1 MRSSHSPKFRKSL
14 ATALMLSASTL
25 AMPAWADDEAP
36 AGDEEIIV
44 VAQKANR
51 SEVTRGGSVGVL
63 GDKPAEDIPFSV
75 KSYNAALILNQ
86 QPDTLGEVLENDPTI
101 RTTLGFGIAGEV
113 FVIRGYELSS
123 DDVGFDGLYGITPR
137 QLVAPELFSSV
148 QVINGASAF
157 LNGASPGGSGIGGS
171 VNLIPKSADR
181 DVTRAT
187 IGYTSASHFA
197 GAVDMSRRYGAND
210 EWGVRINGSARSGDV
225 AINDEFHSSYVLG
238 ATFDYNSGPFRAM
251 LSLNYQ
257 RLNQTNWRGQVG
269 VGSVIPK
276 VPDADTNYSQP
287 WSQILTKDYFGALN
301 LEYDLSDNAMIYAK
315 FGARDGHEDQTTA
328 SITVLNPVTGAATGS
343 GSYVPR
349 NDNNQSAIAGMR
361 VKLNGGGVSH
371 EINFGGAVSWQVNR
385 NAYDFAATS
394 YATNLYNPVIVPAPA
409 AGGYVGGDLND
420 PFPISRTR
428 VASVFASNTMGFF
441 DDRLLVTGGLRL
453 QEIETKSYSYFGGA
467 QYAGYKENA
476 VTPVVGVVIKPVTGL
491 SFYGNR
497 IEGLV
502 QGSTAPTFIT
512 DTLGNNV
519 AVKNGGAVLSP
530 VKSVQYEVGGKLGR
544 GRFNAGLALFQ
555 IDKPNS
561 FVDATTLI
569 YGNYGVQRNRGLEIT
584 LDGELAQGLRI
595 ISGLTLNDAK
605 LHRTEKGVNEGNDAI
620 GVPKVLAN
628 ANVEWD
634 LPFAPAL
641 TLTGRVVYTG
651 KQAVDAANTL
661 ELDDWTRFD
670 VGARYVALLGETPLT
685 LRFNVDN
692 VANSSYWASAFNAF
706 SAFGT
711 KLIQGGPRSFKVSA
725 SIDF

>member
-1 MRSSHSPKFRKSL
+1 MRSTRSPKTRK
-14 ATALMLSASTL
+14 AIAAALVLSASTF
-25 AMPAWADDEAP
+25 AMPAFAEDEAP
-36 AGDEEIIV
+36 AGEDEIIV

-51 SEVTRGGSVGVL
+51 TEVTRGGSVGVL
-63 GDKPAEDIPFSV
+63 GDKPAEDIPFSI

-113 FVIRGYELSS
+113 FVIRGFDLSS

-157 LNGASPGGSGIGGS
+157 LNGAAPGGSGIGGS
-171 VNLIPKSADR
+171 VNLIPKSAER
-181 DVTRAT
+181 DVIRAT
-187 IGYTSASHFA
+187 AGYTSASHFA
-197 GAVDMSRRYGAND
+197 GALDVSRRFGANSQ
-210 EWGVRINGSARSGDV
+210 WGVRLNGSARSGDI
-225 AINDEFHSSYVLG
+225 AINNEFHSSYVLG
-238 ATFDYNSGPFRAM
+238 ATLDYDGGPFRAM

-269 VGSVIPK
+269 IGSVIPA

-328 SITVLNPVTGAATGS
+328 SITVTNPVTGAATGS

-349 NDNNQSAIAGMR
+349 DDNNESTVAGIR
-361 VKLNGGGVSH
+361 VKLNGGGISH
-371 EINFGGAVSWQVNR
+371 EFNFGGAMSWQLNR

-394 YATNLYNPVIVPAPA
+394 YATNLYNPVVVAAPA
-409 AGGYVGGDLND
+409 AGGFVGGNLAD

-428 VASVFASNTMGFF
+428 VGSVFASNTMGFF

-467 QYAGYKENA
+467 QTGHYKENA
-476 VTPVVGVVIKPVTGL
+476 VTPVVGVVIKPTQGL

-502 QGSTAPTFIT
+502 PGSTAPTFIT
-512 DTLGNNV
+512 DTFGNNI
-519 AVKNGGAVLSP
+519 AVKNGGAVLPP
-530 VKSVQYEVGGKLGR
+530 VKSVQYEVGGKLTL

-561 FVDATTLI
+561 FVDTTTLI
-569 YGNYGVQRNRGLEIT
+569 YGNYGVQRNRGLEVT
-584 LDGELAQGLRI
+584 LDGEVTPGVRI
-595 ISGLTLNDAK
+595 ITGLTLNDAK
-605 LHRTEKGVNEGNDAI
+605 LRKTAGGLNQGKDAI
-620 GVPKVLAN
+620 GVPEVLAN

-634 LPFAPAL
+634 VASTGL

-651 KQAVDAANTL
+651 KQAADAANTL
-661 ELDDWTRFD
+661 ELEDWTRFD
-670 VGARYVALLGETPLT
+670 LGARYVAVLGETPLT
-685 LRFNVDN
+685 LRFGVDN
-692 VANSSYWASAFNAF
+692 VANSAYWASAFNAF

-711 KLIQGGPRSFKVSA
+711 KLIQGGPRTFKLSA
-725 SIDF
+725 SVEF